1 MKSEMQR
8 LNTSI
13 SNILT
18 AIEKGIITETT
29 KSRLEELEQQ
39 RNDLQEKLI
48 IEESKITYELTK
60 EDIQNFFKL
69 TLKNYPEKAM
79 DLFLKFV
86 NVYEDK
92 IEIGLN
98 YSVNQNN
105 VEYTPITTY
114 TFTETLEITRAFKG
128 GQQEQKL

>member
-1 MKSEMQR
+1 MQR

-69 TLKNYPEKAM
+69 TLKNYPEKAI
-79 DLFLKFV
+79 DLFLKLM
-86 NVYEDK
+86 EEKD
-92 IEIGLN
+92 
-98 YSVNQNN
+98 
-105 VEYTPITTY
+105 T
-114 TFTETLEITRAFKG
+114 
-128 GQQEQKL
+128 